1 MKEYKTDRC
10 AVCGKLVTAPG
21 SRLCEACKKVGR

>member
-10 AVCGKLVTAPG
+10 AVCGKLVTDPV